1 MNTPPQVFQESAAV
15 YDLLYGEKDTL
26 AEAQWIATT
35 LESHGCPPSGRLLEF
50 GSGTGRHARILAD
63 RGYQVTGVEP
73 SPDML
78 ERAEPHPRVTYLHG
92 DTASTSLDE
101 TCDAVLA
108 LFHVM
113 SYHTSLPELH
123 GFFDTASRHLV
134 SGGLF
139 AFDVWFTPAVHSLVP
154 EARVLKKANSH
165 ISVTRT
171 ATPTEDI
178 AQSLVTVTYDYTV
191 EDLTTGATSTF
202 TESHPMRHFT
212 QTEIELLARQHGFEL
227 VESRE
232 FMSSAKPSRN
242 TWGVWFT
249 LRKI

>member
-1 MNTPPQVFQESAAV
+1 MNTSPQVFQESAAV
-15 YDLLYGEKDTL
+15 YDLLYGDKDTV

-35 LESHGCPPSGRLLEF
+35 LESHGCPPAGCLLEF

-63 RGYQVTGVEP
+63 QGYLVTGVEP
-73 SPDML
+73 SSDML
-78 ERAEPHPRVTYLHG
+78 ERAEPHARVTYLHG
-92 DTASTSLDE
+92 DTASTNLGE
-101 TCDAVLA
+101 KFDAVMA

-113 SYHTSLPELH
+113 SYHTSLHDLQA
-123 GFFDTASRHLV
+123 FWDTASQHLDP
-134 SGGLF
+134 GGLF

-154 EARVLKKANSH
+154 EGRVLEKANSR
-165 ISVTRT
+165 ISVTRA

-178 AQSLVTVTYDYTV
+178 SRSLVTVTYDYTV
-191 EDLTTGATSTF
+191 KDLASGTTSTF
-202 TESHPMRHFT
+202 SESHAMRHFT

-227 VESRE
+227 LESHE
-232 FMSSAKPSRN
+232 FMSSAKPSRD

>member
-1 MNTPPQVFQESAAV
+1 MNTSPQVFQESAAV

-26 AEAQWIATT
+26 AEAEWIATT
-35 LESHGCPPSGRLLEF
+35 LESHGCSPSGHLLEF

-73 SPDML
+73 SSDML

-178 AQSLVTVTYDYTV
+178 AHSLVTVTYDYAV
-191 EDLTTGATSTF
+191 EDLATGATSTF

-227 VESRE
+227 AESRE
-232 FMSSAKPSRN
+232 FMSSAQPSRN

-249 LRKI
+249 LRKA

>member
-1 MNTPPQVFQESAAV
+1 MNTSPQVFQESAAV

-35 LESHGCPPSGRLLEF
+35 LESHGCPPAGRLLEF

-63 RGYQVTGVEP
+63 RGYHVTGVEP
-73 SPDML
+73 SSDML

-92 DTASTSLDE
+92 DTASTSLE
-101 TCDAVLA
+101 EKFEAVLA

-113 SYHTSLPELH
+113 SYHTSLPELRA
-123 GFFDTASRHLV
+123 FYDTASRHLD

-139 AFDVWFTPAVHSLVP
+139 AFDVWFTPAVHSFVP
-154 EARVLKKANSH
+154 EARVLEKANSH

-171 ATPTEDI
+171 ATPIEDI

-191 EDLTTGATSTF
+191 EDLASGSTSTF

-212 QTEIELLARQHGFEL
+212 QTEIELLAGQHGFEL

-232 FMSSAKPSRN
+232 FMSSANPGRN

>member
-1 MNTPPQVFQESAAV
+1 MNTSPQVFQESAAV

-35 LESHGCPPSGRLLEF
+35 LEGHGCTPAGRLLEF

-73 SPDML
+73 SSDML
-78 ERAEPHPRVTYLHG
+78 ERAEPHPRVTYIHG

-101 TCDAVLA
+101 KYDAVLA

-123 GFFDTASRHLV
+123 AFYETASRHLD

-139 AFDVWFTPAVHSLVP
+139 AFDVWFAPAVHSLVP
-154 EARVLKKANSH
+154 EGRVLEKANSH

-191 EDLTTGATSTF
+191 EDLATGATSTF

-212 QTEIELLARQHGFEL
+212 QTEIELLAGQHGFEL
-227 VESRE
+227 VESRK

>member
-1 MNTPPQVFQESAAV
+1 MSTSPQVFQESAAV

-63 RGYQVTGVEP
+63 RGYQITGVEP
-73 SPDML
+73 SSDML

-92 DTASTSLDE
+92 DTASTSLE
-101 TCDAVLA
+101 EKFEAVLA

-113 SYHTSLPELH
+113 SYHTSLPELRA
-123 GFFDTASRHLV
+123 FYDTASRHLD

-139 AFDVWFTPAVHSLVP
+139 AFDVWFTPAVHSFVP
-154 EARVLKKANSH
+154 EARVLEKANSH

-191 EDLTTGATSTF
+191 EDLATGATSTF

-212 QTEIELLARQHGFEL
+212 QTEIELLAEQHGFEL

-249 LRKI
+249 LRKA